1 MLVWRW
7 YYLDN
12 NDLLMIGRST
22 YPHGR
27 MSVPHRADPL
37 RTAGRERVAELFARP
52 FVPCDLNLTR
62 QIIRDT
68 LAPMDSDQRL
78 DPRRL
83 Q

>member
-12 NDLLMIGRST
+12 TDLLMIGRSI
-22 YPHGR
+22 YPQGR
-27 MSVPHRADPL
+27 MVFRTELTRAPN
-37 RTAGRERVAELFARP
+37 RRQGTGSGMFARP
-52 FVPCDLNLTR
+52 FVLGDLNLTR

-68 LAPMDSDQRL
+68 LPPTDSNQPL